1 MTFLDRHRQILQD
14 PHYRFQSVAELATAA
29 ELGVKIDANRATVD
43 DWLRLPG
50 ISIHQ
55 AKSLVTL
62 QNAGVDFYAIEDVAA
77 ALGMPVQR
85 IQAWSLVLSFQYRHP
100 DLQMLQFDVNQA
112 TAAELQQLSDIDPM
126 LAQTIV
132 DNRLA
137 QGQYQDLVNFQQ
149 RLNLSGSLLASL
161 MHHLKFIPQ
170 HCQ

>member
-1 MTFLDRHRQILQD
+1 MSFLDRHRQIIQD
-14 PHYRFQSVAELATAA
+14 PHYRFKSLAELATAA
-29 ELGVKIDANRATVD
+29 GLGVQIDANLATVD

-85 IQAWSLVLSFQYRHP
+85 IQSWSLVLSFQYRHP
-100 DLQMLQFDVNQA
+100 DLQILQFDVNQA
-112 TAAELQQLSDIDPM
+112 TAAELQQLTDISPT

-132 DNRLA
+132 NNRLE
-137 QGQYQDLVNFQQ
+137 QGRYQDLVNFQQ
-149 RLNLSGSLLASL
+149 RLGLSGALLANL
-161 MHHLKFIPQ
+161 MHHLKFVQ
-170 HCQ
+170 

>member
-1 MTFLDRHRQILQD
+1 MPFFDRHRQIIQD
-14 PHYRFQSVAELATAA
+14 PHYRFQSLAELATAA

-62 QNAGVDFYAIEDVAA
+62 QNTGVEFYAIEDVAA

-85 IQAWSLVLSFQYRHP
+85 IQSWSLVLSFQYRHP
-100 DLQMLQFDVNQA
+100 DLQILQFDVNQA
-112 TAAELQQLSDIDPM
+112 TAAELQQLTDISPI

-132 DNRLA
+132 DNRLE
-137 QGQYQDLVNFQQ
+137 QGCYQDLVNFQH
-149 RLNLSGSLLASL
+149 RLGLSGALLANL
-161 MHHLKFIPQ
+161 MHHLKFVQ
-170 HCQ
+170 

>member
-14 PHYRFQSVAELATAA
+14 PHYRFQSLTELATAA

-62 QNAGVDFYAIEDVAA
+62 QNAGVEFYAIEDVAA

-85 IQAWSLVLSFQYRHP
+85 IQSWSLVLSFQYRHP
-100 DLQMLQFDVNQA
+100 DLQILQFDVNQA
-112 TAAELQQLSDIDPM
+112 TADELQQLTDISPN

-132 DNRLA
+132 DNRLE
-137 QGQYQDLVNFQQ
+137 QGRYQDLVNFQQ
-149 RLNLSGSLLASL
+149 RLGLPGALLANL
-161 MHHLKFIPQ
+161 MHHLKFIP
-170 HCQ
+170 